1 MILKKL
7 IIYEF
12 DTLFSILNEINENLN
27 FELIKSDKKNFQS
40 LKKDLTTD
48 YLILSKYDKTSFV
61 NQLVLPNLPIK
72 INKLIELINIEFLK
86 NHFNIQ
92 SNINVGGYILNLN
105 SREITKNNKKLDL
118 TERETNLIIY
128 LNKSQIP
135 ISIGK
140 LQKEVWEYGNE
151 LETHTVETHI
161 YRLRKKIKDKFDD
174 DKFIVSL
181 KNGYKIN

>member
-72 INKLIELINIEFLK
+72 INKLIEEK
-86 NHFNIQ
+86 
-92 SNINVGGYILNLN
+92 
-105 SREITKNNKKLDL
+105 RK
-118 TERETNLIIY
+118 ER
-128 LNKSQIP
+128 
-135 ISIGK
+135 
-140 LQKEVWEYGNE
+140 
-151 LETHTVETHI
+151 
-161 YRLRKKIKDKFDD
+161 
-174 DKFIVSL
+174 
-181 KNGYKIN
+181 

>member
-12 DTLFSILNEINENLN
+12 DALFNILNEINENLN
-27 FELIKSDKKNFQS
+27 FNLIKSDKKNFQS
-40 LKKDLTTD
+40 LKKDLTID
-48 YLILSKYDKTSFV
+48 YLILSKYDKTIFD
-61 NQLVLPNLPIK
+61 NQFVLPNLPIK

-86 NHFNIQ
+86 NQFNIQ
-92 SNINVGGYILNLN
+92 SNINIGDYILDLN
-105 SREITKNNKKLDL
+105 SREITKNTKKLDL

-128 LNKSQIP
+128 LNKSQTP
-135 ISIGK
+135 ISINK

-161 YRLRKKIKDKFDD
+161 YRLRKKIKDKFNDD
-174 DKFIVSL
+174 NFIVSL